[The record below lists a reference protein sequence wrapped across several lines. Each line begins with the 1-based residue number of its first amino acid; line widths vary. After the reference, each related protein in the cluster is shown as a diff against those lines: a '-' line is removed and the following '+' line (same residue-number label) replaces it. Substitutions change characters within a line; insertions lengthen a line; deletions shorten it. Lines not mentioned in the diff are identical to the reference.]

1 MEGQTLPLRCKATKE
16 INHLA
21 LRAEYL
27 MSCIAINLGSS
38 ILAIFH
44 TKQQKTGCSYSSY
57 QTHSL
62 LLLPATLPQGIP
74 WVLSAEKQQT
84 RKS

>member
-1 MEGQTLPLRCKATKE
+1 MERKTLPLGCTGTKE
-16 INHLA
+16 CNHLA
-21 LRAEYL
+21 LSAEYL

-38 ILAIFH
+38 IIAIFPA
-44 TKQQKTGCSYSSY
+44 KQQKTGCSY

-62 LLLPATLPQGIP
+62 LLPPATLLQAKP
-74 WVLSAEKQQT
+74 WVTSAEKQQT